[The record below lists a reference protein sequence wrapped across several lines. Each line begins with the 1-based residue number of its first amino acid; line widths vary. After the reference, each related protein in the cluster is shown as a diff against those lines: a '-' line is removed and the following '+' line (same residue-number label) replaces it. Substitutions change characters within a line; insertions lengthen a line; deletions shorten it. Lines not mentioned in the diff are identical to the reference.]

1 MNPGLVEVTVNAIT
15 KKFYTEIQF
24 HNSLEIFL
32 QDLLIVFTCFCL
44 AIQATTANPIT
55 RDWIPD
61 SHWSLKVWNWMS
73 LTPND
78 FLSSQKRRVGSLMAF
93 KKKVL
98 PSDHGCRDFW
108 NPCNLYI
115 IYIYIRIYIYLPT
128 FYHRK
133 IGKYTL
139 HGCYGK
145 LSSALLVGKDVSE
158 AIETSMNKFE

>member
-115 IYIYIRIYIYLPT
+115 IYIYIRIYIYIY
-128 FYHRK
+128 FFIH
-133 IGKYTL
+133 ICL
-139 HGCYGK
+139 HIHIHMYIYVIQ
-145 LSSALLVGKDVSE
+145 A
-158 AIETSMNKFE
+158 